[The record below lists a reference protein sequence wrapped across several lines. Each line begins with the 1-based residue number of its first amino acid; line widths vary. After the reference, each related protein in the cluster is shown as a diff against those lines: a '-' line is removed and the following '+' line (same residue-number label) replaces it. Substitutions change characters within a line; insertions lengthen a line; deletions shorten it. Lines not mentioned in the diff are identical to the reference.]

1 MFKRIASA
9 CINPG
14 EEKLM
19 SSVKLVSFDVWDTLL
34 SVRSYYQSIALELAK
49 SVNLAPET
57 IADKLVEGYRKVR
70 AIRRAGGFSDSEIVP
85 SALEAIANFL
95 DVDSGTVSRAILAAI
110 ESHPS
115 EQHLMEGAKEAVRRV
130 KELGLKVVVVGNVV
144 FWPGSY
150 NRILLEKAGLAMFID
165 EQFYADELGVSK
177 PKPEIFAKM
186 LSRFNVQ
193 PHEALHVGDGVFEDL
208 VGAVLSHMN
217 AVLID
222 ENVDGVVK
230 LSSWK
235 VYIIPR
241 IGLLEQVVRELEKH

>member
-1 MFKRIASA
+1 MY
-9 CINPG
+9 CIETEVLVLG
-14 EEKLM
+14 
-19 SSVKLVSFDVWDTLL
+19 VKLVSFDVWDTLL

-57 IADKLVEGYRKVR
+57 IADKLVEGYRKIR

-85 SALEAIANFL
+85 SALEVIAKFL
-95 DVDSGTVSRAILAAI
+95 GVDSGKVSRAILAAT
-110 ESHPS
+110 ENYPS
-115 EQHLMEGAKEAVRRV
+115 EQHLIEGAKEAVRRV
-130 KELGLKVVVVGNVV
+130 NELGLKVVVVGNVV

-150 NRILLEKAGLAMFID
+150 NRILLEKAGLAGFID

-177 PKPEIFAKM
+177 PKPEIFARV

-193 PHEALHVGDGVFEDL
+193 PQDALHVGDSVFEDL
-208 VGAVLSHMN
+208 VGAVLSHMS

-222 ENVDGVVK
+222 KNVDGVVR
-230 LSSWK
+230 LSSWN

-241 IGLLEQVVRELEKH
+241 IGLLEHVVKELIR

>member
-1 MFKRIASA
+1 ML
-9 CINPG
+9 G
-14 EEKLM
+14 
-19 SSVKLVSFDVWDTLL
+19 VKLVSFDVWDTLL
-34 SVRSYYQSIALELAK
+34 SVKSYYRSIAFELAK
-49 SVNLAPET
+49 LMNMPPET
-57 IADKLVEGYRKVR
+57 IADRLVEGYGKVR
-70 AIRRAGGFSDSEIVP
+70 AIRRAGGFKDSEIVP
-85 SALEAIANFL
+85 SALEVIAKYL
-95 DVDSGTVSRAILAAI
+95 GVKADTVSRAILAAT
-110 ESHPS
+110 EKHSA
-115 EQHLMEGAKEAVRRV
+115 EQHLIEDARETVRRV
-130 KELGLKVVVVGNVV
+130 KELGVKVVVVGNVV

-150 NRILLEKAGLAMFID
+150 NRILLEKAGLSRFID

-177 PKPEIFAKM
+177 PKPDIFVKA
-186 LSRFNVQ
+186 LSKLSVQ
-193 PHEALHVGDGVFEDL
+193 PHEALHVGDSVFEDL